1 MVRLTEFRSF
11 LQQKSARNLAKLINK
26 TSLGTIQERQLMIRV
41 LYVQVNH
48 FQGNAFTWL

>member
-26 TSLGTIQERQLMIRV
+26 TSLGTIQERQLMRGRLGSAKKI
-41 LYVQVNH
+41 Q
-48 FQGNAFTWL
+48 NANF